1 MLEADGGLMDR
12 RTFLACAGAVPFVR
26 AGRAQADA
34 GRLLVVIDLLGG
46 NDGLGA
52 VMPWADP
59 LYYRLRPTIAPDRRT
74 ALPLDEATALHPS
87 LRAVLPLWQAGELAV
102 VQGVGSV
109 DAGLSHARAREVTG
123 GGVSG
128 DQASR
133 PLSGVGDG
141 LPLPAPDA
149 IERDAM
155 CRRFGFPEGE
165 LGSALAGACAALA
178 DGSVVSVVQVTLDGF
193 DTHENQP
200 AIHGALLAELAGSL
214 AALRDVLRALGRWD
228 DTLVMTR
235 SEFGRRAAENLT
247 AGTDHGCAGVQ
258 FLAGGRVAGGLHGA
272 APRLDALDERG
283 GLRPTVDARTLNAG
297 AARYWLGESA
307 GAGLASPGGLF
318 RA

>member
-1 MLEADGGLMDR
+1 MDR

-26 AGRAQADA
+26 SGGARADG

-46 NDGLGA
+46 NDGLGT

-59 LYYRLRPTIAPDRRT
+59 LFYRLRPVIAPDRR
-74 ALPLDEATALHPS
+74 AVLPLDDATALHPS

-102 VQGVGSV
+102 VQGVGCV
-109 DAGLSHARAREVTG
+109 EAGLSHVRAREMTG
-123 GGVSG
+123 CGTLDDLAGRAPAGSG
-128 DQASR
+128 EAT
-133 PLSGVGDG
+133 PLAA
-141 LPLPAPDA
+141 LDA
-149 IERDAM
+149 VERHAM

-165 LGSALAGACAALA
+165 LGAALAGACAALA
-178 DGSVVSVVQVTLDGF
+178 NGSEVSVVQATLDGF

-258 FLAGGRVAGGLHGA
+258 FLAGGRVAGGLHGT

-283 GLRPTVDARTLNAG
+283 GLCPAVDARALHAG
-297 AARYWLGESA
+297 AARHWLGESA
-307 GAGLASPGGLF
+307 DAGSALPAGLF